1 LLGEAESILTNM
13 TNYEG
18 DIEPI
23 LELVKSTLNQIVEAG
38 LEINT
43 YGDRLETDSKR
54 LEKVEARILQLK
66 RLCLFTGIES
76 LFFPN

>member
-1 LLGEAESILTNM
+1 MLGEAESILTNM